1 MTQAEAIRIAYDV
14 EACAGAEVCLW
25 GDGLPF
31 TFQCTRAG
39 GHEGQHVAMGD
50 TEIVGVEVDGVW
62 VDVDNEVKA

>member
-1 MTQAEAIRIAYDV
+1 MTQAEAQQIAGSG

-31 TFQCTRAG
+31 TFQCTRVG
-39 GHEGQHVAMGD
+39 GHKGQHVAMGD

-62 VDVDNEVKA
+62 VDVDSEVKA